1 MGEKMFGY
9 VSCDEEKLTAQER
22 DLVGSFYCGL
32 CMALKSTFGN
42 FARAFTN
49 MDCAYAYML
58 IVSAGNCEIDLQ
70 RKRCFLHPF
79 SKRNI
84 AYLDAD
90 VTKKIASATVLISYF
105 KILDDCKDEK
115 KSTTKRML
123 KSFYRKTAGKAMQ
136 ILPQFKDDLEKCLLQ
151 TQECERAGGDS
162 LQKLMSISG
171 EILASMARNCGAPDL
186 EQLFFE
192 LGRFIYLMDAV
203 DDYESDAKKKRFNA
217 LNAHLGVFNT
227 KKEFLLNKCDELNAI
242 YDEVKTKLVSAYD
255 EIKGE
260 EPNPIFDNLFT
271 FGLDKTFL
279 NARKVD

>member
-1 MGEKMFGY
+1 MFGY

-58 IVSAGNCEIDLQ
+58 IVSVGNCEIDLQ

-123 KSFYRKTAGKAMQ
+123 RSFYRKTAGKAMQ

-171 EILASMARNCGAPDL
+171 EILASMARNCGSPDL

-217 LNAHLGVFNT
+217 LNAHLGAFNT

-242 YDEVKTKLVSAYD
+242 YVEVKTKLACAYNA
-255 EIKGE
+255 IKGE
-260 EPNPIFDNLFT
+260 EPNPIFDNLFI